1 MNFKNAQFACALGSL
16 AAVAVVLSGCSGT
29 SAPVDIGASAVA
41 HEATVAPSPA
51 ADLDSDIATST
62 DGSCSGGYSHG
73 WTSVDMVIT
82 NNTPFTLNFEGDLS
96 GPSAGHWHQR
106 PAQVLEP
113 GQCEVVNAYAS
124 TDVDIF
130 NLNVVYSTTWGDYI
144 PFSGT
149 ANGTAPTFNPN
160 VFDGVPQYHASG
172 QYWSGSID
180 SRYAITS
187 SGQVGQFHT
196 HFNLTLS

>member
-1 MNFKNAQFACALGSL
+1 MTIKTARIACGLGSL
-16 AAVAVVLSGCSGT
+16 AAVALLFAGCSGA
-29 SAPVDIGASAVA
+29 SDPQDIGST
-41 HEATVAPSPA
+41 TVSSTPTKAASPA
-51 ADLDSDIATST
+51 LQRDSKVATAM
-62 DGSCSGGYSHG
+62 DGACSSSYTHG

-82 NNTPFTLNFEGDLS
+82 NNTPFTLNFESDLS
-96 GPSAGHWHQR
+96 GPSTGHWHQR
-106 PAQVLEP
+106 PAQTLEP

-124 TDVDIF
+124 ADLEIF
-130 NLNVVYSTTWGDYI
+130 NLNVVYSTTWGDYF

-160 VFDGVPQYHASG
+160 VFDGEPQYHESG

-180 SRYAITS
+180 SRYTITS
-187 SGQVGQFHT
+187 SGQAGQLHT

>member
-1 MNFKNAQFACALGSL
+1 MTTTSTRIACGLGSIAVL
-16 AAVAVVLSGCSGT
+16 AALMSGCSGA
-29 SAPVDIGASAVA
+29 SDPQDIGDTTITSTQT
-41 HEATVAPSPA
+41 EAASPA
-51 ADLDSDIATST
+51 VHRSAKVATAS
-62 DGSCSGGYSHG
+62 DGSCSGGYTHG

-82 NNTPFTLNFEGDLS
+82 NNTPFTLNFESDLS

-124 TDVDIF
+124 TDLDIF

-160 VFDGVPQYHASG
+160 VFDGVPQYHSSG

-187 SGQVGQFHT
+187 SGQSGQLHT